1 MATALLAWVFGLR
14 HAVDAD
20 HIAAIDNVVRKL
32 MQAGDAP
39 RSVGLYFALGHSTI
53 VVVATML
60 LALGVVSLGGD
71 SLLREIGGFIGTSV
85 SALFLLV
92 IAAIN
97 LVIFAGL
104 WRTFRAAREQGIHDA
119 EGLDALLANRG
130 LLARLLGPMFR
141 LVTKPWHM
149 YPLGFLF
156 GLGFDTATE
165 IGLLSISASEAARG
179 ASLADVLVFPAL
191 FASGMALVDTA
202 DFALMVSA
210 YRWAFVD
217 PLRKL
222 WYNLTITGAS
232 VAVALLIGGIEA
244 LGLIADRLGLSGGV
258 WALVDALNDSLAN
271 VGFAVIAL
279 FAIAWL
285 VSVVL
290 YRRMFA
296 DDRVARKS
304 ARDAPMPPRRS
315 EPGRRCGALTAF
327 SAFVLARRWRRRLR
341 AERRPLARVAAGP
354 GHRRRGSTSQEAGRA
369 ATRRQ
374 TGPAPTAASLSSDA
388 CRRRRRASP
397 PAPRARRAWQA
408 RSPSPARRSTRAP
421 SPGRARRSKPCRG

>member
-1 MATALLAWVFGLR
+1 MRQAATWSLRAVEPGVVLLFGGLIAANAAAWAWAFALFGDRPTAMATALLAWVFGLR

-32 MQAGDAP
+32 MHAGGAP
-39 RSVGLYFALGHSTI
+39 RSVGLYFALGHSTV

-60 LALGVVSLGGD
+60 LALGVVSFGGD
-71 SLLREIGGFIGTSV
+71 GLLKEIGGLIGTSV

-97 LVIFAGL
+97 LAIFAGL
-104 WRTFRAAREQGIHDA
+104 WRTFRVAREQGVHDA

-130 LLARLLGPMFR
+130 FLERLLGPMFR

-149 YPLGFLF
+149 YPLGLLF

-179 ASLADVLVFPAL
+179 VSLAHVLVFPAL

-202 DFALMVSA
+202 DSALMVSA

-244 LGLIADRLGLSGGV
+244 LGLIADRFGLSGGV
-258 WALVDALNDSLAN
+258 WGLVDGLNESLAS
-271 VGFAVIAL
+271 VGFVVIAL

-296 DDRVARKS
+296 GGWLH
-304 ARDAPMPPRRS
+304 ARDVLR
-315 EPGRRCGALTAF
+315 GANAT
-327 SAFVLARRWRRRLR
+327 
-341 AERRPLARVAAGP
+341 
-354 GHRRRGSTSQEAGRA
+354 EAV
-369 ATRRQ
+369 
-374 TGPAPTAASLSSDA
+374 
-388 CRRRRRASP
+388 
-397 PAPRARRAWQA
+397 
-408 RSPSPARRSTRAP
+408 
-421 SPGRARRSKPCRG
+421 

>member
-1 MATALLAWVFGLR
+1 MIVVTKLSLRAVEPGMVLLFGGLIAANIAAWAWAFAAFGERPTVMATALLAWVFGLR

-20 HIAAIDNVVRKL
+20 HIAAIDNVVRKQ
-32 MQAGDAP
+32 MQAGGAP

-71 SLLREIGGFIGTSV
+71 SVLKEIGGFIGTSV

-104 WRTFRAAREQGIHDA
+104 WRTFRAAREQGVHDA

-165 IGLLSISASEAARG
+165 IGLLSISAGEAARG
-179 ASLADVLVFPAL
+179 ASFADVLVFPAL

-202 DFALMVSA
+202 DSALMVSA

-244 LGLIADRLGLSGGV
+244 LGLIADRLGLTGGV

-271 VGFAVIAL
+271 VGFAVVAL
-279 FAIAWL
+279 FVIAWL

-296 DDRVARKS
+296 V
-304 ARDAPMPPRRS
+304 
-315 EPGRRCGALTAF
+315 E
-327 SAFVLARRWRRRLR
+327 
-341 AERRPLARVAAGP
+341 
-354 GHRRRGSTSQEAGRA
+354 
-369 ATRRQ
+369 
-374 TGPAPTAASLSSDA
+374 
-388 CRRRRRASP
+388 RRRA
-397 PAPRARRAWQA
+397 ADALIGAEA
-408 RSPSPARRSTRAP
+408 TEAA
-421 SPGRARRSKPCRG
+421 

>member
-1 MATALLAWVFGLR
+1 MPGTSPGMTTSSGTSQYDHSMKISYLWRNEACGGMSFVTRWSLRTVEPVTVLLFGGLIAANVAAWAWAFALFADRPAVMATALLAWVFGLR

-32 MQAGDAP
+32 MHAGDTP
-39 RSVGLYFALGHSTI
+39 RSAGLYFALGHSTV

-71 SLLREIGGFIGTSV
+71 SLLRDIGGLIGTSV

-97 LVIFAGL
+97 LAIFAGL
-104 WRTFRAAREQGIHDA
+104 WRIFRVAREQGVHDA
-119 EGLDALLANRG
+119 AQLDALLASRG
-130 LLARLLGPMFR
+130 FLARLLGPMFR

-149 YPLGFLF
+149 YPLGLMF

-165 IGLLSISASEAARG
+165 IGLLGLSATEAAHG

-191 FASGMALVDTA
+191 FAAGMALVDTA
-202 DFALMVSA
+202 DSALMVSA

-232 VAVALLIGGIEA
+232 IAVALFIGGIEA
-244 LGLIADRLGLSGGV
+244 LGLIGDRLGLSGGV
-258 WALVDALNDSLAN
+258 WALVDGLNGSLAN
-271 VGFAVIAL
+271 FGFAVIAL
-279 FAIAWL
+279 FVVAWL
-285 VSVVL
+285 VSIVL

-296 DDRVARKS
+296 DGRGAAPKVLECA
-304 ARDAPMPPRRS
+304 DAS
-315 EPGRRCGALTAF
+315 E
-327 SAFVLARRWRRRLR
+327 
-341 AERRPLARVAAGP
+341 AA
-354 GHRRRGSTSQEAGRA
+354 
-369 ATRRQ
+369 
-374 TGPAPTAASLSSDA
+374 
-388 CRRRRRASP
+388 
-397 PAPRARRAWQA
+397 
-408 RSPSPARRSTRAP
+408 
-421 SPGRARRSKPCRG
+421 

>member
-1 MATALLAWVFGLR
+1 MNFVTKLVRAAEPGTVVLLGGLVAANVAAWVWAFSLFGDRPTVMATALLAWVFGLR

-32 MQAGDAP
+32 MQAGGAP
-39 RSVGLYFALGHSTI
+39 RSVGLYFALGHSTV
-53 VVVATML
+53 VVVATLL

-71 SLLREIGGFIGTSV
+71 SLLKEIGGLIGTSV

-97 LVIFAGL
+97 LAIFAGL
-104 WRTFRAAREQGIHDA
+104 WRTFRMAREQGVHDA
-119 EGLDALLANRG
+119 AGLDALLARRG
-130 LLARLLGPMFR
+130 VLARLLGPLFR

-191 FASGMALVDTA
+191 FAAGMSLVDTA
-202 DFALMVSA
+202 DSALMVSA

-244 LGLIADRLGLSGGV
+244 LGLISDRLGLSGGM
-258 WALVDALNDSLAN
+258 WTLVDGLNESLAN

-285 VSVVL
+285 ASIAL
-290 YRRMFA
+290 YRRMFS
-296 DDRVARKS
+296 DGGQGS
-304 ARDAPMPPRRS
+304 PDAV
-315 EPGRRCGALTAF
+315 EGFDATEA
-327 SAFVLARRWRRRLR
+327 VVV
-341 AERRPLARVAAGP
+341 RRP
-354 GHRRRGSTSQEAGRA
+354 
-369 ATRRQ
+369 
-374 TGPAPTAASLSSDA
+374 
-388 CRRRRRASP
+388 
-397 PAPRARRAWQA
+397 
-408 RSPSPARRSTRAP
+408 
-421 SPGRARRSKPCRG
+421 

>member
-1 MATALLAWVFGLR
+1 MVLLFGGLIAANVAAWIWAFAAFGDRPTVMATALLGWAFGLR

-32 MQAGDAP
+32 MQAGDTP
-39 RSVGLYFALGHSTI
+39 RSLGLHFALGHST
-53 VVVATML
+53 VVAVATML

-71 SLLREIGGFIGTSV
+71 SLLKDIGGLIGTSV
-85 SALFLLV
+85 SALFLLM

-104 WRTFRAAREQGIHDA
+104 WRTLRAAREQGVHDA

-130 LLARLLGPMFR
+130 FLARLLGPMFR
-141 LVTKPWHM
+141 LVTKPGHM

-165 IGLLSISASEAARG
+165 IGLLSVSAGEAARG
-179 ASLADVLVFPAL
+179 ASLADVMVFPAL
-191 FASGMALVDTA
+191 FAAGMALVDTA
-202 DFALMVSA
+202 DSALMVSA

-244 LGLIADRLGLSGGV
+244 LGLIADRLGLTGGV
-258 WALVDALNDSLAN
+258 WSLVDGLNASLVN

-285 VSVVL
+285 VSVGL

-296 DDRVARKS
+296 DDG
-304 ARDAPMPPRRS
+304 RRS
-315 EPGRRCGALTAF
+315 PDALVGINAT
-327 SAFVLARRWRRRLR
+327 
-341 AERRPLARVAAGP
+341 
-354 GHRRRGSTSQEAGRA
+354 EAM
-369 ATRRQ
+369 
-374 TGPAPTAASLSSDA
+374 
-388 CRRRRRASP
+388 
-397 PAPRARRAWQA
+397 
-408 RSPSPARRSTRAP
+408 
-421 SPGRARRSKPCRG
+421 

>member
-1 MATALLAWVFGLR
+1 MVLLFGGLIAANVAAWAWAFAAFGDRPTVMATALLAWVFGLR

-32 MQAGDAP
+32 MQAGDTP
-39 RSVGLYFALGHSTI
+39 RSVGLYFALGHSTV

-71 SLLREIGGFIGTSV
+71 SLLKDIGGLIGTSV

-104 WRTFRAAREQGIHDA
+104 WRTFRVAREQGVHDA
-119 EGLDALLANRG
+119 EGLDALLANCG
-130 LLARLLGPMFR
+130 VLARLLGPMFR

-179 ASLADVLVFPAL
+179 ASLADVMVLPAL
-191 FASGMALVDTA
+191 FAAGMALVDTA
-202 DFALMVSA
+202 DSALMVSA

-232 VAVALLIGGIEA
+232 VAMALLIGGIEA
-244 LGLIADRLGLSGGV
+244 LGLIAERLGLTGGV
-258 WALVDALNDSLAN
+258 WSLVDGLNASLAN
-271 VGFAVIAL
+271 LGVAVIAL
-279 FAIAWL
+279 FAIVWL

-296 DDRVARKS
+296 DD
-304 ARDAPMPPRRS
+304 
-315 EPGRRCGALTAF
+315 GRRLPDALVGINAT
-327 SAFVLARRWRRRLR
+327 
-341 AERRPLARVAAGP
+341 
-354 GHRRRGSTSQEAGRA
+354 EAM
-369 ATRRQ
+369 
-374 TGPAPTAASLSSDA
+374 
-388 CRRRRRASP
+388 
-397 PAPRARRAWQA
+397 
-408 RSPSPARRSTRAP
+408 
-421 SPGRARRSKPCRG
+421 

>member
-1 MATALLAWVFGLR
+1 MIFVTRWSLRAVEPGVVVLFGGLVAANVAAWAWAFSLFADRPTVMATALLAWVFGLR

-32 MQAGDAP
+32 MHAGDAP

-60 LALGVVSLGGD
+60 LALGVVSLGAD
-71 SLLREIGGFIGTSV
+71 SLLKDVGGLIGTSV

-92 IAAIN
+92 IAVIN
-97 LVIFAGL
+97 LAIFAGL
-104 WRTFRAAREQGIHDA
+104 WRTFRAAREQGVHDA
-119 EGLDALLANRG
+119 EGREALLANRG
-130 LLARLLGPMFR
+130 FLARLLGPMFR

-179 ASLADVLVFPAL
+179 ASLGDVLVFPAL
-191 FASGMALVDTA
+191 FAAGMALVDTA
-202 DFALMVSA
+202 DSALMVSA

-232 VAVALLIGGIEA
+232 VAVALFIGGIEA
-244 LGLIADRLGLSGGV
+244 LGLIANRLDLSGGV
-258 WALVDALNDSLAN
+258 WTLVDGLNESLAN
-271 VGFAVIAL
+271 VGFAVIGL

-296 DDRVARKS
+296 S
-304 ARDAPMPPRRS
+304 PP
-315 EPGRRCGALTAF
+315 
-327 SAFVLARRWRRRLR
+327 
-341 AERRPLARVAAGP
+341 VAAP
-354 GHRRRGSTSQEAGRA
+354 KILECTDATEAA
-369 ATRRQ
+369 
-374 TGPAPTAASLSSDA
+374 
-388 CRRRRRASP
+388 
-397 PAPRARRAWQA
+397 
-408 RSPSPARRSTRAP
+408 
-421 SPGRARRSKPCRG
+421 

>member
-1 MATALLAWVFGLR
+1 MALFGALIAANIAAWAWAFALFGHRPTVLATALLAWVFGLR

-32 MQAGDAP
+32 MQAGGAP
-39 RSVGLYFALGHSTI
+39 RSVGLYFALGHSTV
-53 VVVATML
+53 VVVATIL

-71 SLLREIGGFIGTSV
+71 SLLKEIGSLIGTSV

-97 LVIFAGL
+97 LVIFVGL
-104 WRTFRAAREQGIHDA
+104 WRTVRAAREQGVHDA
-119 EGLDALLANRG
+119 EGLEALLAKRG
-130 LLARLLGPMFR
+130 FLARLLGPLFR
-141 LVTKPWHM
+141 MVTKPWHM

-165 IGLLSISASEAARG
+165 ISLLSISASEAARG
-179 ASLADVLVFPAL
+179 ASVADVLVFPAL

-202 DFALMVSA
+202 DSALMVSA

-232 VAVALLIGGIEA
+232 VAVALFIGGIEA
-244 LGLIADRLGLSGGV
+244 LGLAADRLGLSGTM
-258 WALVDALNDSLAN
+258 WTLVDGLNESLAN

-290 YRRMFA
+290 YRRILEGN
-296 DDRVARKS
+296 R
-304 ARDAPMPPRRS
+304 
-315 EPGRRCGALTAF
+315 
-327 SAFVLARRWRRRLR
+327 
-341 AERRPLARVAAGP
+341 
-354 GHRRRGSTSQEAGRA
+354 HRA
-369 ATRRQ
+369 ATKALECADA
-374 TGPAPTAASLSSDA
+374 TEAA
-388 CRRRRRASP
+388 
-397 PAPRARRAWQA
+397 
-408 RSPSPARRSTRAP
+408 
-421 SPGRARRSKPCRG
+421 